1 MFANP
6 SSEPNVG
13 SASATGTE
21 TPAFGFAGIRSFEGI
36 DPEDQL
42 AWSEAAD
49 SHLLR
54 LVMCAAFA
62 TLTLALV
69 SSLA

>member
-1 MFANP
+1 MFANATP
-6 SSEPNVG
+6 PLSIVNLPAPNSQRPALG
-13 SASATGTE
+13 LANWSQFE
-21 TPAFGFAGIRSFEGI
+21 TI
-36 DPEDQL
+36 DAEDQL
-42 AWSEAAD
+42 AWTEAAD
-49 SHLLR
+49 THLLR

>member
-1 MFANP
+1 MVANP
-6 SSEPNVG
+6 TQQPR
-13 SASATGTE
+13 SAATLAAT
-21 TPAFGFAGIRSFEGI
+21 ADRAALGFAGLSPFEGI
-36 DPEDQL
+36 DAEDQM